1 MRKPNACLRKGSFIC
16 HRVTRVLLDDG
27 ITLHPIRSWPPQ
39 QATHRVPDPGGGRNE
54 SAMPPAPAPAPVH
67 SPANTE
73 GTGANGLRW
82 RSHRVDSI
90 VHAAHLSRL
99 HWHPARYPSSQSCH
113 DRGSISLHA
122 VSDSQ
127 PNCRRQFPTGYML
140 QVVQATAACCC
151 CSCCCSKG
159 RVGRHVRVSVG
170 GGASTVPQFHS
181 STHSTPLHFALSAP
195 LCMSHPVRL
204 SRDLTQAAAAGT
216 LRQEAMPLLVE
227 RAPRSPTKI
236 PYLVPVQ

>member
-1 MRKPNACLRKGSFIC
+1 MS
-16 HRVTRVLLDDG
+16 RVTRVLLDDG
-27 ITLHPIRSWPPQ
+27 ITLYPISSWPPQ

-54 SAMPPAPAPAPVH
+54 SAMPPAPAPVH

-82 RSHRVDSI
+82 RSHRVASI
-90 VHAAHLSRL
+90 VNAAHLSRV

-122 VSDSQ
+122 VSHSQ
-127 PNCRRQFPTGYML
+127 PNCRRQSL
-140 QVVQATAACCC
+140 QAACYSSTGHRCMLLLLPTLFQR
-151 CSCCCSKG
+151 S
-159 RVGRHVRVSVG
+159 
-170 GGASTVPQFHS
+170 GGAPCPGLGRGRGFHG

-216 LRQEAMPLLVE
+216 LRQEALPFLVE
-227 RAPRSPTKI
+227 RHREAQQRYHT
-236 PYLVPVQ
+236 